1 MVAKLLSL
9 DQIDPAEAWQPW
21 RPTAA
26 DPWGRKWA
34 AHLYRRAAF
43 GPNRDELKEAER
55 LGVEGTLDLLLQGK
69 PRAEE
74 LRQTL
79 TDVGRLAADRDD
91 GGGAQ
96 LRGWWLYCMLHSG
109 HPLREKLT
117 LFWHNHFATSI
128 AKVHSTRE
136 MFNQNKL
143 LRQHA
148 LGKFGPFLLAMSK
161 DAAMLH
167 WLDSNSNIKGKPN
180 ENYAREVMELFSLG
194 VGNYTEKDIREAARA
209 FTGWHTDSD
218 GFAFEF
224 NARLHDDGGKTVLGQ
239 TGDWNGDDVVRILLR
254 QPACARFLVRKLYR
268 FYVSE
273 TREPPDSFLEPLAES
288 LRKSDYDIAALLR
301 TMLSSR
307 HFFSDYAFR
316 QRIKNPVEYV
326 LGAVRA
332 VYREYGAKDKNH
344 QPLTQQTLVRHI
356 DAMGQV
362 LFAPPNVKGWRE
374 AKTWLNTATV
384 LARDNFAQSL
394 AMGGLWGGGNGNAV
408 LSKLDLSEV
417 DLTNTDIGI
426 EGSTPPPGKPAMPP
440 KPSDKPEEP
449 APRQAFDPARVIHEE
464 KATTAKEIV
473 RVLLDVYLPGGARPE
488 SEAKLVAFVEAG
500 HPKGPALDRRVRETV
515 HAILIMPEYHL
526 A

>member
-128 AKVHSTRE
+128 VKVRSPLL
-136 MFNQNKL
+136 MFRQNCL
-143 LRQHA
+143 LREHA
-148 LGKFGPFLLAMSK
+148 LGKFGPFLQAMSK
-161 DAAMLH
+161 DGAMLV

-180 ENYAREVMELFSLG
+180 ENYARELMELFSLG
-194 VGNYTEKDIREAARA
+194 VGNYSEKDIREAARA
-209 FTGWHTDSD
+209 FTGWHTDGD
-218 GFAFEF
+218 GFHFDPRA
-224 NARLHDDGGKTVLGQ
+224 HDDERKTVLGQ
-239 TGDWNGDDVVRILLR
+239 TGDWDGGDVVRIVLE
-254 QPACARFLVRKLYR
+254 QPSAARFLVRKLYR
-268 FYVSE
+268 FLISE
-273 TREPPDSFLEPLAES
+273 SASPPDALLEPLCTS
-288 LRKSDYDIAALLR
+288 FRKSNYDIADLVK

-307 HFFSDYAFR
+307 HFYSEHAFGK
-316 QRIKNPVEYV
+316 RIKNPVEYV

-332 VYREYGAKDKNH
+332 VYRRYDEKEADYR
-344 QPLTQQTLVRHI
+344 PLPQRMLVHWV
-356 DAMGQV
+356 DAMGQP
-362 LFAPPNVKGWRE
+362 LFAPPNVKGWRG
-374 AKTWLNTATV
+374 AKAWLNTATV
-384 LARDNFAQSL
+384 LERANFATAL
-394 AMGGLWGGGNGNAV
+394 AMGTLW
-408 LSKLDLSEV
+408 
-417 DLTNTDIGI
+417 TD
-426 EGSTPPPGKPAMPP
+426 
-440 KPSDKPEEP
+440 
-449 APRQAFDPARVIHEE
+449 
-464 KATTAKEIV
+464 
-473 RVLLDVYLPGGARPE
+473 
-488 SEAKLVAFVEAG
+488 
-500 HPKGPALDRRVRETV
+500 
-515 HAILIMPEYHL
+515 
-526 A
+526 